1 MKCKVDGCDGEW
13 HRGALCVRHYMQQ
26 RRGGIGTG
34 LRPQASLHARLWAK
48 IDKRGPDECWEWQAK
63 ERVSGY
69 GKLNR
74 GGRGL
79 GDVLAHRAVW
89 EEIHG
94 PIPQDGTWHGRVI
107 LHTCDNRLCCN
118 PAHLR
123 IGTQA
128 DNVRDMDNKGRRR
141 WAGPHG
147 ATHHK
152 AKLTDDDVRAIRRA
166 SGSYPE
172 IAKQYG
178 VSSKM
183 IGFIKRGKSWRH
195 VT

>member
-1 MKCKVDGCDGEW
+1 MSEIE
-13 HRGALCVRHYMQQ
+13 AL
-26 RRGGIGTG
+26 I
-34 LRPQASLHARLWAK
+34 ARLEAATEGSRELDAA
-48 IDKRGPDECWEWQAK
+48 ID
-63 ERVSGY
+63 
-69 GKLNR
+69 
-74 GGRGL
+74 
-79 GDVLAHRAVW
+79 
-89 EEIHG
+89 
-94 PIPQDGTWHGRVI
+94 
-107 LHTCDNRLCCN
+107 
-118 PAHLR
+118 AHLR